1 MSERPEFM
9 IPDFLD
15 GTTPEQL
22 QERMMN
28 DLPPDIDDMPGGFP
42 YDMTMP
48 TALIASELLNFHLVR
63 ALMVAFPQYAWGEWL
78 DRHGENIHVYRH
90 QPTYA
95 SGELQVI
102 GEPGTELAAGKTFST
117 AATSEVSAIEFV
129 STETRV
135 IGETGEIMVPIRAA
149 LEGKRSNVGPDTV
162 VLQNKPLDGV
172 VSVTNP
178 KAITGG
184 TEVETDDD
192 YYARIQLANE
202 TENLSWIGNDSDYQR
217 WALSVD
223 GVGACIVVPA
233 WEGPGTVKL
242 VLVDANGDPAN
253 EELCDAVYDYIV
265 SPEDRSRR
273 ILPTGTAKL
282 TVVGAE
288 TVELNYTCTGLD
300 YDAEATSLEQ
310 IKTDFQKA
318 IEEVYLRAK
327 GTGNLVYHQAESLIT
342 DLPGVN
348 DYETFKINGQEEDI
362 PLSQEEY
369 PKTASLQFS

>member
-90 QPTYA
+90 QPTY

-223 GVGACIVVPA
+223 GGGACIVVPA

>member
-28 DLPPDIDDMPGGFP
+28 DLPPDIDNMPGGFP

>member
-217 WALSVD
+217 WSGSVHCRAGLGRPWD
-223 GVGACIVVPA
+223 G
-233 WEGPGTVKL
+233 K
-242 VLVDANGDPAN
+242 
-253 EELCDAVYDYIV
+253 V
-265 SPEDRSRR
+265 SF
-273 ILPTGTAKL
+273 G
-282 TVVGAE
+282 
-288 TVELNYTCTGLD
+288 
-300 YDAEATSLEQ
+300 
-310 IKTDFQKA
+310 
-318 IEEVYLRAK
+318 
-327 GTGNLVYHQAESLIT
+327 
-342 DLPGVN
+342 
-348 DYETFKINGQEEDI
+348 
-362 PLSQEEY
+362 
-369 PKTASLQFS
+369 